1 MCGRFIWGV
10 KRHRHSNELLH
21 LKISTNTMLKL
32 ESINTFYGKAQIIF
46 DLNLEARA
54 GEVTVL
60 LGRNGAGKTTTF
72 KSIMGLVKMV
82 SGKTIFNHT
91 RIEHLPPHRICRAGL
106 GYVPED
112 RRIFS
117 RLSIMENLEVARQP
131 SRKGLQPWTPERLF
145 ELFPNLGEKPGQ
157 CGANLSGGEQQM
169 LTIAR
174 TLMGNPQ
181 LVILDEP
188 SEGLAPVI
196 LAELAKTV
204 GKLKKEG
211 VPVLMAEQN
220 LKFAQTVGDRAYI
233 IEQGRMRHESAI
245 SDLSRKT
252 YEKYLSI

>member
-1 MCGRFIWGV
+1 
-10 KRHRHSNELLH
+10 
-21 LKISTNTMLKL
+21 MLKL

-117 RLSIMENLEVARQP
+117 GLSIMENLEVARQP
-131 SRKGLQPWTPERLF
+131 SRKGLKPWTPDRLF

-157 CGANLSGGEQQM
+157 YGANLSGGEQQM

-211 VPVLMAEQN
+211 VAVLMAEQN

-233 IEQGRMRHESAI
+233 IEQGRMRHESTI